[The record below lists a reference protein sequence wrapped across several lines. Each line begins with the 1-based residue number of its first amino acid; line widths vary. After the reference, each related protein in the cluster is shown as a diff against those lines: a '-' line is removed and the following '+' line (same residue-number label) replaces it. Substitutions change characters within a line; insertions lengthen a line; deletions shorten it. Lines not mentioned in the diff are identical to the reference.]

1 MNSVLKNSNSCIIA
15 CLWRKS
21 SEWEQKNIQII
32 YFFRFKLLQTT
43 LGTLG
48 TKGNTKLS
56 FWWGTVLRCVCFY
69 EVYYVAKAFKDIFQ
83 KTWYNAFN
91 MPEKFEIL
99 FSTSLSQFKLL

>member
-1 MNSVLKNSNSCIIA
+1 MHH
-15 CLWRKS
+15 CLLMKKKFGMGT
-21 SEWEQKNIQII
+21 KNIQII

-43 LGTLG
+43 LGLG

-83 KTWYNAFN
+83 KTWFNAFN